1 MGLVILLRPSVR
13 ATKAGA
19 FLLRRAP
26 PAVAASLAR
35 LRERECELGFRAA
48 RFPFPFRV
56 DFLGWTR
63 TACLCDTNLDLGR
76 KSPHLSP
83 RGCDIRKPL
92 PAAFACQ
99 FLLMQVG
106 DCPSYRI
113 QGFCFPSLQPS
124 ERERHKGERAFRPA
138 HFFFFS
144 SFISVR
150 LLRAAPV
157 AFSGADEM

>member
-35 LRERECELGFRAA
+35 LRDKG
-48 RFPFPFRV
+48 PFRL

-63 TACLCDTNLDLGR
+63 AACLCDTNLDLGR

-138 HFFFFS
+138 HFFS